1 MKRRFLFLISTLIA
15 FLPGVSSGAAL
26 ATDGASEKSS
36 WTAYELMEMD
46 SDVRAAITAECPT
59 GSYSCK
65 ENFFNSRAAENPVYG
80 ALKRFYYDR
89 LLITSF
95 NPTEQTIKVVYRDRN
110 FWSENMTTENLLAL
124 FIVRYDRGYLPDDTS
139 IAAMSDT
146 DTRTH
151 TVYYDTPSNHAADGW
166 FPANTEVTLPMWEMS
181 YDPNIRD
188 RFDYLVVTTDQNN
201 ITPTSGIAMF
211 DNVIS
216 SADNFRDGSE
226 YHIAFGADGSQSYQL
241 AASENVPDADD
252 VSGAVT
258 ETPVAESG
266 KGEGTTSIDSSVT
279 YNPESSSVEDTAAIL
294 APDTSVAADYTVLAT
309 SSSETLT
316 SKEDTSGA
324 LRDFPWWILGISV
337 LFSGI
342 VAGGLLAYSRRRNQ

>member
-46 SDVRAAITAECPT
+46 SDVRAAIAAECPT

-95 NPTEQTIKVVYRDRN
+95 NPTERTIKVVYRDRN
-110 FWSENMTTENLLAL
+110 FWSENTTAEDLLAL

-151 TVYYDTPSNHAADGW
+151 TVYYDTPSNHATDGW

-181 YDPNIRD
+181 YDPNVRD

-211 DNVIS
+211 DNVIG
-216 SADNFRDGSE
+216 SAVNFRDGSE

-241 AASENVPDADD
+241 AANDSTPGVADAPD
-252 VSGAVT
+252 VT
-258 ETPVAESG
+258 TTPSAAESG
-266 KGEGTTSIDSSVT
+266 EGEGTASTDLSVV
-279 YNPESSSVEDTAAIL
+279 YDLESSNAEDATLIL

-324 LRDFPWWILGISV
+324 LRDFPWWILGASV
-337 LFSGI
+337 LFSGV
-342 VAGGLLAYSRRRNQ
+342 VAGGLLAFSRRRNQ